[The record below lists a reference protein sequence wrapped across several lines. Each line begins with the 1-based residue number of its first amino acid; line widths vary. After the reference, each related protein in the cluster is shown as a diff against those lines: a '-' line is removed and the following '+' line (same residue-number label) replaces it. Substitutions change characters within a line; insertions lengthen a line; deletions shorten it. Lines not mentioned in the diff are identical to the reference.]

1 MLPTLYYVFTVFS
14 CVFPET
20 DPASVTLQKKKKKPQ
35 HLKVDKVSHESSLHL
50 L

>member
-20 DPASVTLQKKKKKPQ
+20 DPASVTLQKKKKKATT
-35 HLKVDKVSHESSLHL
+35 LESRQSLS
-50 L
+50 